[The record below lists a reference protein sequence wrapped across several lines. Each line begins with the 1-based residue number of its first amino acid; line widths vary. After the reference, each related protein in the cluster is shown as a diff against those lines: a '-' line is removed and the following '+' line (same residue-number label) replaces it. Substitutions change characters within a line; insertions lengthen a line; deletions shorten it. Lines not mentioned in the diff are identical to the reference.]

1 MFASLQ
7 EHYGY
12 SLQLYRLDYDSS
24 FFNSTAVIEDFNEGV
39 QYNINYR
46 YGSCSVLPI
55 NATDSTA
62 VATDSDGRYNLDGIK
77 EHFLRQDQYTYTYE
91 GISQV
96 RDVDTESWISLRNN
110 EVINSR
116 NNFTGFLQVF
126 YTSDWNIVNGFN
138 STSNMSVPW
147 RVVLDGN
154 FAHRFDNG
162 TISQFKQR
170 NEYNMLEFQV
180 AEPDYDP
187 FDASICF
194 GVNQFTLLRLTL
206 PLPDGTP
213 YTSIDH
219 SLLRT
224 RIRLA
229 LSQATNISPTR
240 FAGINVSIYSCH
252 GEFCCY
258 IAMKKL

>member
-1 MFASLQ
+1 V
-7 EHYGY
+7 
-12 SLQLYRLDYDSS
+12 R
-24 FFNSTAVIEDFNEGV
+24 
-39 QYNINYR
+39 
-46 YGSCSVLPI
+46 PI

-62 VATDSDGRYNLDGIK
+62 LATDSDGRYHLEGIK
-77 EHFLRQDQYTYTYE
+77 EHFLRQDQFMYTYE

-96 RDVDTESWISLRNN
+96 RDVDTESWISQRNN
-110 EVINSR
+110 EPLNSR
-116 NNFTGFLQVF
+116 TNFTGFIQVF
-126 YTSDWNIVNGFN
+126 YTSNWNIVNGFN
-138 STSNMSVPW
+138 GTSNMSVPW

-154 FAHRFDNG
+154 FTYRLDNG
-162 TISQFKQR
+162 TIVPYTLR

-180 AEPDYDP
+180 PEPDYDP

-240 FAGINVSIYSCH
+240 LAGINVSIY
-252 GEFCCY
+252 FTIIY
-258 IAMKKL
+258 IVYLVRGHTLKCIWPTSTLYRNHKDLGILAPKISPQNQLNNLLCAI